1 MYVFV
6 YVTCRYPTKCFPH
19 PLSNLSYSNQWSI
32 KNSYSYYLV
41 DEFMWLGTRSF
52 INTFRTEVC
61 ISQCKYVHFFKF
73 IIEHNI
79 KVLKINPIR
88 TGEAGESLLVNHN
101 VPISHMW
108 SPSFVPRCIDWPSHV
123 DVVGEFTDKHSA
135 SVRLNW

>member
-1 MYVFV
+1 MQI
-6 YVTCRYPTKCFPH
+6 C
-19 PLSNLSYSNQWSI
+19 S
-32 KNSYSYYLV
+32 
-41 DEFMWLGTRSF
+41 
-52 INTFRTEVC
+52 
-61 ISQCKYVHFFKF
+61 FFKF
-73 IIEHNI
+73 NIEHNI

-135 SVRLNW
+135 SVRLN